1 MPLIIPCNFSGD
13 RRGIRNIEAKRIP
26 VDLSWCHRSE
36 RQRKHGYLFFG
47 QLCSAKLTDV
57 DIRIVIV
64 VITNQIIIYIIIVV
78 VNKNSMY
85 RCVNN

>member
-1 MPLIIPCNFSGD
+1 MHLIIQCIFSGN

-47 QLCSAKLTDV
+47 QLCSAKLTDIY
-57 DIRIVIV
+57 IRIVIV
-64 VITNQIIIYIIIVV
+64 VIMNHIIIYIIIVV